1 MVKQSCKRLRIVRIM
16 AKENKKNVYD
26 LVQERLGMIFR
37 EFDNIYVSF
46 SGGKDSGVLLNL
58 CVEYIRR
65 HNLKRKIGVFHLDYE
80 IQYRMTLEYVER
92 TFRENPDIIEVYHVC
107 VPFRVTT
114 CTSMYTS
121 YWRPWDGR
129 KKEVWVR
136 DMPANAM
143 TVHDFPFYDAR
154 MWDYDFQVEFSRW
167 LHARKDAGRT
177 CCLVGIR
184 TQESYNR
191 WRSIYKNT
199 KEQYKN
205 YRWSTKIDEDIYN
218 IYPLFDW
225 KTTDIWVANGKFN
238 WDYNHLYD
246 LYYQAGVSLDR
257 QRVASPFISEAIE
270 TLALYKVI
278 DPEMWGRMIGRVNG
292 VNFSGLYG
300 NTHAMGRRKISLP
313 EGHTWKSFMEFLLST
328 LPERTRKNYRKKLD
342 TSIRFW
348 KEKGGVLGEEIIR
361 KLEERG
367 IPIQVGESSNYRTDK
382 RPVRM
387 DYLDDIDIPEFKEI
401 PTYKRMCICIL
412 RNDHTCKYMGFSL
425 TKEETE
431 MRNNAMRKFGNVMR
445 SPVDISNKENKA
457 TCIIENKK
465 NG

>member
-1 MVKQSCKRLRIVRIM
+1 METEEMLDGPAS
-16 AKENKKNVYD
+16 NGSHKKNVYE
-26 LVQERLGMIFR
+26 LVQERLEVIFR

-58 CVEYIRR
+58 CIEYIRR
-65 HNLKRKIGVFHLDYE
+65 HHLKTRIGVFHLDYE

-92 TFRENPDIIEVYHVC
+92 TFRENRDIIDVYHIC

-114 CTSMYTS
+114 CTSMYQN
-121 YWRPWDGR
+121 YWRPWDEGKR
-129 KKEVWVR
+129 DAWVR
-136 DMPANAM
+136 PMPGDAM
-143 TVHDFPFYDAR
+143 TRDDFPFYNSR

-167 LHARKDAGRT
+167 LHAKKEAGRT

-191 WRSIYKNT
+191 WRTIYRGV
-199 KEQYKN
+199 KEQYKD
-205 YRWSTKIDEDIYN
+205 YEWSTRIDDGIYN
-218 IYPLFDW
+218 MYPLFDW
-225 KTTDIWVANGKFN
+225 KTTDIWVANGKFG
-238 WDYNHLYD
+238 WDYNRLYD

-270 TLALYKVI
+270 SLSLYKVI

-292 VNFSGLYG
+292 VNFTGIYG
-300 NTHAMGRRKISLP
+300 GTQAMGHRSIRLP
-313 EGHTWKSFMEFLLST
+313 EGHTWKSFMEFLLGT
-328 LPERTRKNYRKKLD
+328 LPERTRQRYLAKLK

-348 KEKGGVLGEEIIR
+348 KEKGGCLSDEVIQELR
-361 KLEERG
+361 ERN
-367 IPIQVGESSNYRTDK
+367 IPITVGDSTNYRTVK

-425 TKEETE
+425 TKEERD
-431 MRNNAMRKFGNVMR
+431 MKDNALSRYGNVMEQ
-445 SPVDISNKENKA
+445 KEAGK
-457 TCIIENKK
+457 
-465 NG
+465 